1 MFVPDTK
8 MGLALAFVADRAYIT
23 VMDMLTT
30 SQAAKVLG
38 SSRQHIVAL
47 CNRGELAFSMV
58 GTHRRIE
65 RSEIE
70 RLTNGPTELRRE
82 QLLGLWWGR
91 ALAGEV
97 SKNPNR
103 AIEYA
108 QSKLISLRGTNPD
121 SEYWWNEWRKVLD
134 AGPERLMSVLTG
146 TTELDIELRATSPF
160 GGFLDSDSRDAV
172 VRSFQAYWRT
182 RE

>member
-1 MFVPDTK
+1 
-8 MGLALAFVADRAYIT
+8 
-23 VMDMLTT
+23 MDMLTT

-70 RLTNGPTELRRE
+70 RLADGPAELRRE

-160 GGFLDSDSRDAV
+160 GGFLDSDYRDAV